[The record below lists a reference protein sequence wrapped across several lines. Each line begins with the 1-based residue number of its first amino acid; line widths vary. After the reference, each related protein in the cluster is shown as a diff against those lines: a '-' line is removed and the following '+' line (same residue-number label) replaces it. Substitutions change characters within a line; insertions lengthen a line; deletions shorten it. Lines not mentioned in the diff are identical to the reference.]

1 MIYSFEG
8 GGILPLGGQGESHG
22 GHKGYGLSLLV
33 DILSGVLSGAAFGP
47 FLVLKEVDGVM
58 RENVGHFFGAISI
71 DAFQEV
77 DEFKA
82 SMDKLLR
89 SIKESPRERAQDRIY
104 IAGEKE
110 LEEAEERRR
119 SGIPLHEGIVSN
131 LKLLA
136 EETNIKFDLV
146 S

>member
-1 MIYSFEG
+1 MSST
-8 GGILPLGGQGESHG
+8 QS
-22 GHKGYGLSLLV
+22 K
-33 DILSGVLSGAAFGP
+33 
-47 FLVLKEVDGVM
+47 
-58 RENVGHFFGAISI
+58 HFFSNEDDVKELI
-71 DAFQEV
+71 DMFAGKV
-77 DEFKA
+77 SLIID
-82 SMDKLLR
+82 S
-89 SIKESPRERAQDRIY
+89 
-104 IAGEKE
+104 AGEKE